1 MRKLTAEELAMRD
14 QEGRARAAM
23 KHRVVDCADE
33 VIPETE
39 SETESED
46 EVCLTLLSLDLSLH
60 LIFGSGSQQQK
71 L

>member
-1 MRKLTAEELAMRD
+1 
-14 QEGRARAAM
+14 M
-23 KHRVVDCADE
+23 KHRVVDRADE

-46 EVCLTLLSLDLSLH
+46 EVCFTLLSFDLSLH

>member
-1 MRKLTAEELAMRD
+1 
-14 QEGRARAAM
+14 M

-46 EVCLTLLSLDLSLH
+46 EVCFTLLSLDLSLH